1 MNIVVVGAG
10 VVGKATG
17 LGLQKLSHT
26 VTFVDNSENV
36 VQKLSEENLH
46 ANTPKHMCLND
57 VDAVFVC
64 VNIPTIDDHTRSC
77 VDPTNLTA
85 ATINIGNKLAQ
96 TETGGFPLII
106 FRSTQPPGTT
116 RNTLIPILEKTSGL
130 KVNQHFGVAYWPE
143 YLRAATA
150 QQDFDQPRI
159 ITLATPALGDPSHR
173 YAARIAIG
181 INADIHWLPL
191 EAAEL
196 QKYFSNVANAVKI
209 STFNWFRMLAQKLGM
224 DDREIDHV
232 FEVCVESSE
241 SLWNSEY
248 GTRNLGPYRGAC
260 LPKDV
265 AALRIYAETAGLD
278 TSLLKAVE
286 AINKD
291 IAAEG
296 Q

>member
-46 ANTPKHMCLND
+46 ANTPEQMCLND
-57 VDAVFVC
+57 VDAVFVT

-85 ATINIGNKLAQ
+85 ATTNIGNKLAQ
-96 TETGGFPLII
+96 TQPGEFPLII

-116 RNTLIPILEKTSGL
+116 RNTLIPLLEQTSGL
-130 KVNQHFGVAYWPE
+130 KVNQDFGVAYWPE
-143 YLRAATA
+143 YLRAHKAET
-150 QQDFDQPRI
+150 DFLNPRI
-159 ITLATPALGDPSHR
+159 ITIATPQLGDPSHR
-173 YAARIAIG
+173 AAARTAIG
-181 INADIHWLPL
+181 INTDIHWLSL

-196 QKYFSNVANAVKI
+196 QKYFCNASNAAKI
-209 STFNWFRMLAQKLGM
+209 SVFNWFRALAHKLGL
-224 DDREIDHV
+224 DNYQIQRI
-232 FEVCVESSE
+232 FAACAESSE
-241 SLWNSEY
+241 SLWNPHY
-248 GTRNLGPYRGAC
+248 GLADLGAYGGAC

-265 AALRIYAETAGLD
+265 AALRIFAETAGLNTD
-278 TSLLKAVE
+278 LLKAIE
-286 AINKD
+286 KINKD
-291 IAAEG
+291 TADG
-296 Q
+296 H